1 MTSQSSDVEV
11 RVDKVSFIVSGTVD
25 IDRIYR
31 ALLDVLDDDASGGRV
46 VIHERGVDTIELPR
60 RFSNLEAII
69 HIKRHVPYVSQDDAP
84 EAKRAKTSWMHKVWV
99 KKWDIVGKLFLDLH
113 KNMSLI
119 TFHLFVRLFIY
130 ESYLFF
136 LIAVDGVTLV
146 LAPLGLR

>member
-1 MTSQSSDVEV
+1 MYRFQFVHCQVAQIPFSQLPACSAMTSQSSDVEV

-84 EAKRAKTSWMHKVWV
+84 EAKRAKTS
-99 KKWDIVGKLFLDLH
+99 
-113 KNMSLI
+113 
-119 TFHLFVRLFIY
+119 
-130 ESYLFF
+130 
-136 LIAVDGVTLV
+136 
-146 LAPLGLR
+146 

>member
-1 MTSQSSDVEV
+1 MTSQSSDVEI
-11 RVDKVSFIVSGTVD
+11 RVDKVSFIVSGTVN

-84 EAKRAKTSWMHKVWV
+84 EAKRAKTS
-99 KKWDIVGKLFLDLH
+99 
-113 KNMSLI
+113 
-119 TFHLFVRLFIY
+119 
-130 ESYLFF
+130 
-136 LIAVDGVTLV
+136 
-146 LAPLGLR
+146 